1 MASVLGLILNFPR
14 LRCDSIL
21 DSVHAQCCCVTRSPD
36 VPGKCVPDIQWICPF
51 LSAYWRKTSPFANA
65 DKWSFAEWKTKIYR
79 TGENMEKSSG
89 DNRINIRA
97 KWSTKI
103 MSRRD
108 SKPDHPTHNPGGTSD
123 PRLLFQK
130 AWHFGVKILVFSKPN
145 SKFHLLVF
153 PPCTFKKRVTTSGT
167 RTRHNVT
174 RSQGS
179 CAGSRIKF
187 ESLARRAPH
196 ILGVRPCSA
205 CRCRSCFDSAGDPL
219 AL

>member
-1 MASVLGLILNFPR
+1 MRSVAASPGHQMSLANVCQTSSEFALSFLHTEERRPLLPTRTNEVLQNEKQK
-14 LRCDSIL
+14 SY
-21 DSVHAQCCCVTRSPD
+21 
-36 VPGKCVPDIQWICPF
+36 K
-51 LSAYWRKTSPFANA
+51 
-65 DKWSFAEWKTKIYR
+65 

-196 ILGVRPCSA
+196 ILGVRPCFA
-205 CRCRSCFDSAGDPL
+205 CRCRSCFDSAGDPP